1 MSAHKKNLRWADG
14 PSQRDLGLPL
24 VLEASLYM
32 NEVASALASA
42 LYDRKLFGNGA
53 WPCRGHGYGRSLT
66 VCGLL
71 EWRGPVR

>member
-1 MSAHKKNLRWADG
+1 MSAHKENLRRADG

-42 LYDRKLFGNGA
+42 LYDKVIR
-53 WPCRGHGYGRSLT
+53 
-66 VCGLL
+66 
-71 EWRGPVR
+71 